1 MPVRALPTMTLPR
14 PRRGRAGRPALAT
27 LAVLAAAS
35 AAAAALFALPAHGE
49 AAAQGADR
57 IALLA
62 GQEEYERGDSFFVF
76 GRLAQVDDG
85 SYLIMQMF
93 NPQGSICRIQQ
104 ITPLS
109 GGQFLSEAVPL
120 TGRACGVPGEY
131 DVRLFYGD
139 DRNAVS
145 FSLSPV
151 QREAPS
157 ASSQLEAAR
166 TIVQERIDSLSGGG
180 SGGRG
185 AAAADPYAALL
196 ADPGLTVQDA
206 AGIYADLWAALDAD
220 GDTIYEI
227 DASFRPAV
235 ESTLSATS
243 RLVAAGELSATVASD
258 IDAGAREAAFYYA
271 LGDTATAVSRL
282 SDALVSVQNVDPVKV
297 EAAKPRTY
305 AELEQSVQNLMTKTS
320 STMSG
325 AVKEELALIFA
336 RGTAPLHADELD
348 EMLDMLTKMRYL
360 DITSRRNSTLYSI
373 VQDRW
378 APLGESLAAQPDIAS
393 MLASHGD
400 VDALHRAA
408 LILRDLH
415 GVGRFMGTHGVPP
428 PAGQPPGTAPPGI
441 DRGALVEIVRP
452 EWDRLAR
459 DMESASTVGD
469 ILASER
475 RAAEMK
481 SVVEISGRITKVVE
495 IAREN
500 GAGSDMVAGWEALLD
515 RARAAGSVADLLP
528 IVSEFD
534 ASLAELRERRSP
546 VEALRFD
553 YESMLGRAELQADHD
568 NIAKIRTALRV
579 LDSAAGLERGSP
591 SASRIDRIE
600 VLLAWASESAP
611 TIRAELD
618 AYSDDAYDL
627 RAGDILRRAKSIE
640 NLLDLSMRG
649 NRFAPGFA
657 DFASSVETRLEN
669 ARNMVIAGDLD
680 GADAAVRAL
689 FGEWQTVSGAY
700 AADPEAGGSGG
711 EGHSI
716 ESLKR
721 ADIRKRIEAL
731 AAAASNFY
739 NPDFAAHAAEYE
751 RLRDEAYEAADYGN
765 FVDAEERL
773 AELGAFLEGNLATT
787 DPRIIYE
794 IDYDGGHDT
803 WVLSGHLDKSSPL
816 REKIT
821 VTVYRGDASVHSG
834 LRFTD
839 TREGAFY
846 TQWRAPAEPGL
857 YVVMLEW
864 SGSSASRL
872 LYVADEPSFEYS
884 AADADASDVA
894 REFSELEAFAE
905 RFGSAAA
912 MARVDPIMSDIRA
925 ALESGGAGRAA
936 GKLGELRAAIDRYLP
951 ERSRA
956 AVIDAQYSAGQ
967 LVVSGAVLKTLDV
980 SEDLFV
986 DVYGQ
991 SGARVHEIALR
1002 DSASGHFSEAAAV
1015 ALPPG
1020 IYVVEL
1026 HYHDLSTTDFF
1037 IVGGGGR

>member
-1 MPVRALPTMTLPR
+1 MRTLPR
-14 PRRGRAGRPALAT
+14 MRLQRLRGARPARPASAA
-27 LAVLAAAS
+27 LAVLAVA
-35 AAAAALFALPAHGE
+35 AAAAALLALPDLAGE

-62 GQEEYERGDSFFVF
+62 GPGEYERGDSFFVF

-85 SYLIMQMF
+85 SYLIMQAF

-104 ITPLS
+104 LTPLS

-139 DRNAVS
+139 DRTALS

-151 QREAPS
+151 LREVPTA
-157 ASSQLEAAR
+157 ASQLQAAR
-166 TIVQERIDSLSGGG
+166 SIVQERIDSLSGGTRG
-180 SGGRG
+180 S
-185 AAAADPYAALL
+185 AATSSYADRL
-196 ADPGLTVQDA
+196 ADPGLTVRDA

-220 GDTIYEI
+220 GDAIYGI
-227 DASFRPAV
+227 DPSFRPAV

-243 RLVAAGELSATVASD
+243 RLVADGDLSATVAAE
-258 IDAGAREAAFYYA
+258 IDAGAHEAAFYYA
-271 LGDTATAVSRL
+271 LGDAATAVSRL
-282 SDALVSVQNVDPVKV
+282 SDALVSVQNVDPVKI

-320 STMSG
+320 STLSG
-325 AVKEELALIFA
+325 EVKEELALIFA

-378 APLGESLAAQPDIAS
+378 APLGESLAMQPDIES
-393 MLASHGD
+393 LLASHGD

-415 GVGRFMGTHGVPP
+415 GVGRFMGTHGVAP
-428 PAGQPPGTAPPGI
+428 PAGQAPGAALPGI

-452 EWDRLAR
+452 DWNQLVKE
-459 DMESASTVGD
+459 MESARTVGD

-500 GAGSDMVAGWEALLD
+500 GAGSDMVDDWEALLK
-515 RARAAGSVADLLP
+515 RARAAGSVEDLLP
-528 IVSEFD
+528 IVTAFD
-534 ASLAELRERRSP
+534 DSLAELRERRSP
-546 VEALRFD
+546 LDALRFD
-553 YESMLGRAELQADHD
+553 YESMLARAELQADHG

-579 LDSAAGLERGSP
+579 LDSAAGLERGTP

-657 DFASSVETRLEN
+657 DFASSIETRLED
-669 ARNMVIAGDLD
+669 ARNMVIAGELD
-680 GADAAVRAL
+680 GADAAVREL

-700 AADPEAGGSGG
+700 AADPDAGGTGG

-716 ESLKR
+716 ESLKK
-721 ADIRKRIEAL
+721 ADVRKRLEAL
-731 AAAASNFY
+731 ASAASNFY
-739 NPDFAAHAAEYE
+739 SADFAPHAAEYE

-765 FVDAEERL
+765 FADAEERL
-773 AELGAFLEGNLATT
+773 AELGAFLEARLATT

-846 TQWRAPAEPGL
+846 TQWHAPAEPGL

-905 RFGSAAA
+905 RFGSAAS
-912 MARVDPIMSDIRA
+912 MSRVDPIMSDIRA

-956 AVIDAQYSAGQ
+956 AVIDAQYSMGQ

-1026 HYHDLSTTDFF
+1026 HYHDLTTTDFF
-1037 IVGGGGR
+1037 IVGGGSGGR

>member
-1 MPVRALPTMTLPR
+1 M
-14 PRRGRAGRPALAT
+14 PAL
-27 LAVLAAAS
+27 
-35 AAAAALFALPAHGE
+35 AAAAALAL
-49 AAAQGADR
+49 AAAASLPVLSAPGVAYAQESDR

-62 GQEEYERGDSFFVF
+62 GPGEYERGDSFFVF

-85 SYLIMQMF
+85 SYLIMQAF

-109 GGQFLSEAVPL
+109 GGQFLSEAIPL
-120 TGRACGVPGEY
+120 TGRACGVPGQY

-139 DRNAVS
+139 DRASVS

-151 QREAPS
+151 QREATS

-166 TIVQERIDSLSGGG
+166 SIVQERIDSLTGGGG
-180 SGGRG
+180 SGGGARG
-185 AAAADPYAALL
+185 SAASSAASSYAGRL
-196 ADPGLTVQDA
+196 AAPDLTVRDA
-206 AGIYADLWAALDAD
+206 AGIYADVWAALDAD
-220 GDTIYEI
+220 GDTLYEI
-227 DASFRPAV
+227 DPSFRPAV
-235 ESTLSATS
+235 ESALSATS
-243 RLVAAGELSATVASD
+243 RLVAAGDLSATIAAE

-271 LGDTATAVSRL
+271 VGDAATAVSRL

-320 STMSG
+320 ATLSG
-325 AVKEELALIFA
+325 EVKEELALIFA

-360 DITSRRNSTLYSI
+360 DIASRRNSTLYSI

-378 APLGESLAAQPDIAS
+378 APLGESLAMRPDIES
-393 MLASHGD
+393 LLASHGD

-415 GVGRFMGTHGVPP
+415 GVGRFMGTHGMPPP
-428 PAGQPPGTAPPGI
+428 PAGQPAGAAAPPGI

-475 RAAEMK
+475 RASEMK

-500 GAGSDMVAGWEALLD
+500 GAGSDMVAGWEDLLG
-515 RARAAGSVADLLP
+515 RVRAAGSVQDMLP

-553 YESMLGRAELQADHD
+553 YESMLARAEMQADHD

-579 LDSAAGLERGSP
+579 LDSAAGLERGAP

-618 AYSDDAYDL
+618 AYSDDAHDL

-640 NLLDLSMRG
+640 NLLDVSMRG

-657 DFASSVETRLEN
+657 DFAASIEGRLEG
-669 ARNMVIAGDLD
+669 ARNMVIAGELD
-680 GADAAVRAL
+680 GADAAVREL
-689 FGEWQTVSGAY
+689 FGEWQAVSGAY
-700 AADPEAGGSGG
+700 AEDPEAGGTGG

-721 ADIRKRIEAL
+721 ADVRARLGAL

-739 NPDFAAHAAEYE
+739 SADFAPHAAEYE

-773 AELGAFLEGNLATT
+773 AELGAFLEARLAST

-884 AADADASDVA
+884 AADADAADVA
-894 REFSELEAFAE
+894 REFSELESFAE

-912 MARVDPIMSDIRA
+912 MSRVDPIMSDIRA

-951 ERSRA
+951 ERSRE
-956 AVIDAQYSAGQ
+956 AVIDAQYSMGQ

-1037 IVGGGGR
+1037 IVGGGAGGR